1 MYLFSLNYMINVY
14 YLCQM
19 EASDITTQLKTRRKE
34 LGLTLEQLSDK
45 TGKSK
50 QYLNIIEKGANI
62 QLDKLI
68 TICNALNLTI
78 TITKA

>member
-14 YLCQM
+14 YLCHM

-68 TICNALNLTI
+68 SICNALNLTI